1 MISIKMKK
9 LFIVSIASLV
19 FISANTQGN
28 YSLPHTDPGKLFHP
42 VKYGVDAGASIA
54 RIKGNG
60 FDDSRQMGYFFGGF
74 VQVYISKAIALQGE
88 INFSRSGAKTSN
100 NFNEVYAN
108 ADAKNSGRQIYL
120 DYVQIPLLVNIPFG
134 YSRLRLQLGPQ
145 FSKYV
150 GHKALFQTSTKTF
163 NDGEVAAVCGIWY
176 EYAAL
181 NVHARYLLGLSNVN
195 AYTSSNN
202 WQTRILQFGVGITL

>member
-1 MISIKMKK
+1 MKK
-9 LFIVSIASLV
+9 LFIVYIASL
-19 FISANTQGN
+19 FLISANVQGN
-28 YSLPHTDPGKLFHP
+28 SSLSHTNAGKLHP

-54 RIKGNG
+54 RIKGSG

-74 VQVYISKAIALQGE
+74 VQLYISKVIALQGE

-108 ADAKNSGRQIYL
+108 ADAKNSGRKIHL

-134 YSRLRLQLGPQ
+134 YSHFRLQLGPQ
-145 FSKYV
+145 FCKYV
-150 GHKALFQTSTKTF
+150 GDKALFQSSTKTF
-163 NDGEVAAVCGIWY
+163 NNGEVSAVCGIWY
-176 EYAAL
+176 QQAVL
-181 NVHARYLLGLSNVN
+181 NVHVRYLLGLSNIN
-195 AYTSSNN
+195 AYTASNN

>member
-74 VQVYISKAIALQGE
+74 VQVLHKQGNSIA
-88 INFSRSGAKTSN
+88 
-100 NFNEVYAN
+100 
-108 ADAKNSGRQIYL
+108 GR
-120 DYVQIPLLVNIPFG
+120 N
-134 YSRLRLQLGPQ
+134 Q
-145 FSKYV
+145 FLK
-150 GHKALFQTSTKTF
+150 K
-163 NDGEVAAVCGIWY
+163 
-176 EYAAL
+176 
-181 NVHARYLLGLSNVN
+181 R
-195 AYTSSNN
+195 
-202 WQTRILQFGVGITL
+202 R